1 VSVSFTAALADL
13 TRTEVILAR
22 FRRAATAALA
32 AADGCLAGLVAATPP
47 GWDFDAALAGPDG
60 VAATPADG
68 TLVAPAGCSATA
80 RRPPGAATPARL
92 LVTVDAAAADGR
104 RRLEAIVGRS
114 RAPGVPALLWL
125 GGAPA
130 AGTIA
135 GTLDVD
141 GTDGPVATPRPWPP
155 SPPRPL

>member
-1 VSVSFTAALADL
+1 MTAARLRRRSRPRGGSSLPAALAALAVSVSFTAALADL

-60 VAATPADG
+60 
-68 TLVAPAGCSATA
+68 
-80 RRPPGAATPARL
+80 
-92 LVTVDAAAADGR
+92 AAAGGR

-141 GTDGPVATPRPWPP
+141 GTDAA
-155 SPPRPL
+155 